1 MARRNAIPAD
11 PAGRVPDPYRTE
23 RDSMGDIRVPADA
36 LWGAQT
42 QRAVQ
47 NFRISGRPMPRG
59 FIRALGL
66 IKAAAA
72 LTNANLG
79 LLPKSRAAA
88 IRKAALEVAEG
99 EHDAHFPVD
108 IFQTGSGTS
117 SNMNANEVIAALVMR
132 AGRGRVHPNDDVNL
146 GQSSNDVVPSA
157 IRVAALL
164 ATTEDLLPALR
175 HLRATIDRRAREGR
189 KLVKTGRTHLM
200 DAMPLTFAQELG
212 AWSSQLDSARMRI
225 EDALKRL
232 RRLPIGGTAIGTGIN
247 AAPGFGKRVAQTLS
261 VLSGARFVS
270 ADDTFEGIAA
280 QDDAV
285 ELSGQLNALAVA
297 LMKIAN
303 DLRWMNSGPLAGLGE
318 IELPGLQPGSSI
330 MPGKVNPVIPE
341 AVAMACAQMFGHHA
355 AITVAG
361 QSGNFQLNV
370 MMPLIAADLLD
381 GIGLM
386 ANAMRALADDAIA
399 GMRFHPERIAD
410 ALARNPILV
419 TALNPVI
426 GYENAAAIAKQ
437 AYRERRPV
445 FDVALEKSG
454 LGAAEL
460 RRLLDPAALTEGGLR
475 GGAGG
480 GG

>member
-1 MARRNAIPAD
+1 MP
-11 PAGRVPDPYRTE
+11 PPYRIE
-23 RDSMGDIRVPADA
+23 HDSMGELRVPADA

-42 QRAVQ
+42 ERARR

-72 LTNANLG
+72 QTNANLG
-79 LLPKSRAAA
+79 LLPKTRAAA

-99 EHDAHFPVD
+99 EHDGHFPVD

-117 SNMNANEVIAALVMR
+117 SNMNANEVIAALAMR
-132 AGRGRVHPNDDVNL
+132 GGRGRVHPNDDVNL
-146 GQSSNDVVPSA
+146 GQSSNDVVPTA
-157 IRVAALL
+157 IRVAATL
-164 ATTEDLLPALR
+164 ATVEDLLPALK
-175 HLRATIDRRAREGR
+175 HLRSTIDRRAREGR

-200 DAMPLTFAQELG
+200 DAMPLTFGQEFG
-212 AWSSQLDSARMRI
+212 AWSAQLESARQRI
-225 EDALKRL
+225 EDTLKRV
-232 RRLPIGGTAIGTGIN
+232 RRLPIGGTAVGTGIN
-247 AAPGFGKRVAQTLS
+247 APAGFGKRVAQTLS
-261 VLSGARFVS
+261 VLAGARFVP
-270 ADDTFEGIAA
+270 AEDTFEGLAA

-303 DLRWMNSGPLAGLGE
+303 DLRWMNSGPLTGLGE
-318 IELPGLQPGSSI
+318 IELPALQPGSSI
-330 MPGKVNPVIPE
+330 MPGKVNPVVPE
-341 AVAMACAQMFGHHA
+341 AVCMVAAQVMGHHA
-355 AITVAG
+355 AITIAG

-370 MMPLIAADLLD
+370 MLPLIAADLLD
-381 GIGLM
+381 GIGLLS
-386 ANAMRALADDAIA
+386 NAMRALADEAVA
-399 GMRFHPERIAD
+399 GLVFRPDRVAD

-426 GYENAAAIAKQ
+426 GYEKAAAIAKR

-445 FDVALEKSG
+445 FEVALEDSG
-454 LGAAEL
+454 LPADEL

-475 GGAGG
+475 AGAGSG
-480 GG
+480 

>member
-1 MARRNAIPAD
+1 MARRNAAAD
-11 PAGRVPDPYRTE
+11 AIPDPTRIE
-23 RDSMGDIRVPADA
+23 HDSMGELRVPASA

-42 QRAVQ
+42 ERARR

-72 LTNANLG
+72 QTNASLG
-79 LLPKSRAAA
+79 LLPKTRAAA

-108 IFQTGSGTS
+108 VFQTGSGTS
-117 SNMNANEVIAALVMR
+117 SNMNANEVIAALAMR
-132 AGRGRVHPNDDVNL
+132 SGRGRVHPNDDVNL

-157 IRVAALL
+157 IRVAATL
-164 ATTEDLLPALR
+164 AVVEDLLPALK
-175 HLRATIDRRAREGR
+175 HLRTTIDRRAREGR
-189 KLVKTGRTHLM
+189 RLVKTGRTHLM
-200 DAMPLTFAQELG
+200 DAMPLTFGQEFG
-212 AWSSQLDSARMRI
+212 AWSSQLDSARQRI
-225 EDALKRL
+225 EDSLKRV
-232 RRLPIGGTAIGTGIN
+232 RRLPIGGTAVGTGIN
-247 AAPGFGKRVAQTLS
+247 APAGFGKRVAQTLS
-261 VLSGARFVS
+261 VLSGARFVQ
-270 ADDTFEGIAA
+270 ADDSFEGLAA

-285 ELSGQLNALAVA
+285 ELSGQLNALATA

-318 IELPGLQPGSSI
+318 IELPALQPGSSI

-341 AVAMACAQMFGHHA
+341 AVCMVAAQVMGHHVT
-355 AITVAG
+355 ITIAG

-370 MMPLIAADLLD
+370 MLPLIAADLLD
-381 GIGLM
+381 GIGLL
-386 ANAMRALADDAIA
+386 ANAMRALADEAVA
-399 GMRFHPERIAD
+399 GLAFRPDRVAD

-426 GYENAAAIAKQ
+426 GYEKAAAIAKK

-445 FDVALEKSG
+445 FEVALEDSG
-454 LGAAEL
+454 LSAADL
-460 RRLLDPAALTEGGLR
+460 RRLLDPAGLTEGGIR
-475 GGAGG
+475 EGSPGG
-480 GG
+480 G